1 MTITYS
7 LKVSQANLSS
17 FPRLL
22 FLWRGSIYKLVY
34 KELVIFLA
42 IYYGLAILYRFL
54 LDDEQKIAF
63 ELLCVF
69 FKERLLAVIPIS
81 FLLGFYVTLV
91 VGRWWNMFSAVPWTD
106 EISLFFATHIHGFD
120 EETRIVRRTLVRWLN
135 LTSTIVFCS
144 VSKSV
149 LKRFPTM
156 LHLVEVGLMTEDER
170 KLYETLPTPHTKFWL
185 PLCWVSTSLNN
196 LRQQGKIHSNEALAF
211 LMRNLQNHSS
221 RCRAMMNYDWISVPL
236 VYTQVVTIATYSFFI
251 AKVFAAQF
259 LDPTRGYDSY
269 WLDLYFPVLTVIE
282 FFFYFGWLKVAQTII
297 NPYGGDDDDFELN
310 YILDRNLQ
318 VGFLIVDTLYGTT
331 PVFSRDKYWD
341 VKEFYLPYTL
351 TTVDRQRTTTWLGST
366 VEVLLQAKDFI
377 IEVPNTFVRTMTK
390 PKQADANVGT
400 DDDIDDER
408 LTKPELSELKLL
420 LPDTEQARKY
430 HKCYDTMKKDLKSPL
445 VSPLPSDTHRI
456 KRRRKRRRARF
467 LSHISVGAAG
477 ADILDERS
485 SETHS
490 SRKSSV
496 TWPPPMSPWGI
507 DSSAL
512 LTPNQQTVRRKHDG
526 ETTKEQAEE
535 PRTVTGDDVSARMAD
550 DMTPLW
556 VDVGADAPDFRV
568 PSIEVEAGSESSDS
582 SDDEWAD
589 CSTVMMP
596 SGATV
601 ELEDI
606 FK

>member
-1 MTITYS
+1 
-7 LKVSQANLSS
+7 
-17 FPRLL
+17 
-22 FLWRGSIYKLVY
+22 
-34 KELVIFLA
+34 
-42 IYYGLAILYRFL
+42 
-54 LDDEQKIAF
+54 
-63 ELLCVF
+63 
-69 FKERLLAVIPIS
+69 
-81 FLLGFYVTLV
+81 
-91 VGRWWNMFSAVPWTD
+91 
-106 EISLFFATHIHGFD
+106 
-120 EETRIVRRTLVRWLN
+120 
-135 LTSTIVFCS
+135 
-144 VSKSV
+144 
-149 LKRFPTM
+149 M

-211 LMRNLQNHSS
+211 LMRNLQNHGS

-430 HKCYDTMKKDLKSPL
+430 HKCYDTMKK
-445 VSPLPSDTHRI
+445 I
-456 KRRRKRRRARF
+456 
-467 LSHISVGAAG
+467 
-477 ADILDERS
+477 
-485 SETHS
+485 
-490 SRKSSV
+490 
-496 TWPPPMSPWGI
+496 
-507 DSSAL
+507 
-512 LTPNQQTVRRKHDG
+512 
-526 ETTKEQAEE
+526 
-535 PRTVTGDDVSARMAD
+535 
-550 DMTPLW
+550 
-556 VDVGADAPDFRV
+556 
-568 PSIEVEAGSESSDS
+568 
-582 SDDEWAD
+582 
-589 CSTVMMP
+589 
-596 SGATV
+596 
-601 ELEDI
+601 
-606 FK
+606 